1 MKRDFGA
8 STEGRY
14 IGDGRDTS
22 APTVIPIILLI
33 SIISPYI
40 PRIKAFL
47 PVAVLATPT

>member
-1 MKRDFGA
+1 MKLDIGA
-8 STEGRY
+8 STEGQS
-14 IGDGRDTS
+14 IGDGRDKS

-47 PVAVLATPT
+47 PVTVLATPT